1 MKKFYSRKPAI
12 IASLVAVVLIA
23 VSCGLTITELTF
35 SSHTPM
41 QGEELTITT
50 KFERASTDP
59 KQYANYNNLYL
70 YYGVRVPE
78 DWSTAE
84 MITAVDTETGNEP
97 VKFKFEDSEFY
108 AKLLE
113 LSYPKEGYKWIGY
126 QSVERYSVLGQ
137 PTVSSVTLKVG
148 SKLGSYVVDIAA
160 GSSAS
165 APADMLN
172 EDGSIK
178 YDVAFNNNNDNNMI
192 DGVKY
197 ITFQEY
203 LLNAATISKEEVDS
217 RKLSLA
223 DIKVINKDVEY
234 SISPMD
240 IANYPGMYIKP
251 DDAGKITPMPDFNR
265 TVEVTVNTGIDD
277 VTSDVAEVNVV
288 AVDGGVEVEAQ
299 GAVATVY
306 SVTGTVVDSRA
317 VNGIARLNAQRGLNI
332 VKVQTLAG
340 TSTSKVIVK

>member
-1 MKKFYSRKPAI
+1 MKKIYLKKSAVIAAI
-12 IASLVAVVLIA
+12 VVAIIA

-35 SSHTPM
+35 SSHSLM

-50 KFERASTDP
+50 KFGRASSDAQ
-59 KQYANYNNLYL
+59 QYANYNNLYL

-78 DWSTAE
+78 DWSTAR
-84 MITAVDTETGNEP
+84 MLTATDAETGKEP
-97 VKFKFEDSEFY
+97 VEFEFEDSEFY

-126 QSVERYSVLGQ
+126 QSKERHSVYGQ

-148 SKLGSYVVDIAA
+148 NAVGSYVVDIAA
-160 GSSAS
+160 GSSQS
-165 APADMLN
+165 SPAEMLDT
-172 EDGSIK
+172 EGGII
-178 YDVAFNNNNDNNMI
+178 YDIAFNNNNDNNMI
-192 DGVKY
+192 DGIKY

-203 LLNAATISKEEVDS
+203 LLNAATISKEEIDS

-223 DIKVINKDVEY
+223 NIKVINKGVEY

-251 DDAGKITPMPDFNR
+251 EDQGVITPMPDFNR
-265 TVEVTVNTGIDD
+265 TVDVTVNTGIDD
-277 VTSDVAEVNVV
+277 VVNDVTGVNVI
-288 AVDGGVEVEAQ
+288 AVDGGVEIEAQ

-306 SVTGTVVDSRA
+306 TAQGMMVDSRA
-317 VNGIARLNAQRGLNI
+317 VNGVARLNAAKGLNI
-332 VKVQTLAG
+332 VKVETLAG
-340 TSTSKVIVK
+340 TTVTKVLVK